1 MQRGLERC
9 KKKTGNRL
17 RGNSVKIYAKYHIL
31 FPVNAAGLTAG
42 WTSVVEH
49 LRKWGTIDGNGIS

>member
-17 RGNSVKIYAKYHIL
+17 RGNSVKIYAKFHIL

-49 LRKWGTIDGNGIS
+49 LRK